1 MNHQPTHLHTQNM
14 HSFTQNTRCTK
25 NLHLRHFQLNKGE
38 ADKQRL
44 PSFFLR
50 FIFNRV
56 YVYISVW
63 LPLRKC
69 RCLMRPA
76 GGIRSP
82 GAGMIGSWKPA
93 TLSSMLSWPGHLSS
107 PSPSFVAAYL
117 KFRRRQ
123 RAFDASRV
131 SIFRSECLKRF
142 NSVSTFRCWS
152 EFYSLDW
159 TDLIHWYFI
168 AVFWWCSIRAPKTWT
183 RSTYNSTLP
192 SWQSRY
198 AK

>member
-1 MNHQPTHLHTQNM
+1 MNHQPTYLHTQNM
-14 HSFTQNTRCTK
+14 HSLTQNTRCIK
-25 NLHLRHFQLNKGE
+25 NLHLLTFSKARQINKGF
-38 ADKQRL
+38 L
-44 PSFFLR
+44 LVLR

-56 YVYISVW
+56 YVCISVW

-69 RCLMRPA
+69 RCLLRPA

-82 GAGMIGSWKPA
+82 GAGVIGSWKPA
-93 TLSSMLSWPGHLSS
+93 TLSSMLSWLGHLSS
-107 PSPSFVAAYL
+107 PSPSFVTAYL

-123 RAFDASRV
+123 RALDASRV

-168 AVFWWCSIRAPKTWT
+168 AVFWWCGIRAPKT
-183 RSTYNSTLP
+183 
-192 SWQSRY
+192 
-198 AK
+198 